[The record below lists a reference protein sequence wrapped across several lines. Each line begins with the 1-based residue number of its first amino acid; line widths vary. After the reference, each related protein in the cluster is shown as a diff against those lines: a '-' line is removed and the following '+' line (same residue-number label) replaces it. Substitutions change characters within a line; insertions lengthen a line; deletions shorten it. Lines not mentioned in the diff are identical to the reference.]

1 MVVLKNICMG
11 LAYIVFHMHQAWPT
25 LIQDLISQLS
35 NSIQEATCL
44 LIVIRYIASECE
56 NENVVIEESL
66 RESFFQFIDTQT
78 QVVFKDVFD
87 KWALQLMN
95 MDKKQHEVRTL
106 KKDIMSAFYEW
117 IKLKLPKEVLVM
129 LSDVSPNLLQ
139 MIF

>member
-1 MVVLKNICMG
+1 M
-11 LAYIVFHMHQAWPT
+11 
-25 LIQDLISQLS
+25 
-35 NSIQEATCL
+35 
-44 LIVIRYIASECE
+44 
-56 NENVVIEESL
+56 IEESL
-66 RESFFQFIDTQT
+66 RESFFQFIDTRT

-87 KWALQLMN
+87 KWALQIMN